1 MGIKFFLYLCALKKK
16 YKIDLIIK
24 MESIELKASL
34 RKETGKKSSK
44 TVRINE
50 NIPCVLYGGKEN
62 VNFYTSESDF
72 RHLLFTPKVYIINVD
87 IDGNKHKAVIKDLQ
101 FHPVTDKL
109 LHADFYELSE
119 DKPVS
124 VAIPVT
130 LTGSS
135 IGVREGGKLVMDKRK
150 VLVRGLYKD
159 IPDEIVVDI
168 TKLGVGKSIRVGEI
182 VPDGAYEITLDKG
195 APVVSVRTTRAAVA
209 AAAEA
214 AAAAKAS
221 KK

>member
-1 MGIKFFLYLCALKKK
+1 
-16 YKIDLIIK
+16 

-44 TVRINE
+44 SVRLQE
-50 NIPCVLYGGKEN
+50 DVPCVLYGGKEN
-62 VNFYTSESDF
+62 VNFYTSESEF
-72 RHLLFTPKVYIINVD
+72 RNLLFTPKVYIINVD
-87 IDGNKHKAVIKDLQ
+87 IDGAHHKAVIKDLQ

-119 DKPVS
+119 DKPVTIE
-124 VAIPVT
+124 IPVVI
-130 LTGSS
+130 TGSS

-150 VLVRGLYKD
+150 VKVKGLYKD
-159 IPDEIVVDI
+159 IPAEIVVDI
-168 TKLGVGKSIRVGEI
+168 TKLGVGKSIRIGEI
-182 VPDGAYEITLDKG
+182 VTDGKYELTMDKG

-214 AAAAKAS
+214 AAAAKAA

>member
-1 MGIKFFLYLCALKKK
+1 
-16 YKIDLIIK
+16 
-24 MESIELKASL
+24 MESIVLKASL

-44 TVRINE
+44 AVRSQE
-50 NIPCVLYGGKEN
+50 AIPCVLYGGKEN
-62 VNFYTSESDF
+62 INFFASESDF
-72 RHLLFTPKVYIINVD
+72 RHLIFTPNVYIVNVD
-87 IDGNKHKAVIKDLQ
+87 IDGNSRKSIIKDLQ

-109 LHADFYELSE
+109 LHADFFELPE
-119 DKPVS
+119 DKPV
-124 VAIPVT
+124 VVEIPVK

-150 VLVRGLYKD
+150 VKVKGMYKE
-159 IPDEIVVDI
+159 IPAEIIIDI
-168 TKLGVGKSIRVGEI
+168 TKLAVGKSVRAGEI
-182 VPDGAYEITLDKG
+182 ETGGKFDVKMDKD

-214 AAAAKAS
+214 AAAAK